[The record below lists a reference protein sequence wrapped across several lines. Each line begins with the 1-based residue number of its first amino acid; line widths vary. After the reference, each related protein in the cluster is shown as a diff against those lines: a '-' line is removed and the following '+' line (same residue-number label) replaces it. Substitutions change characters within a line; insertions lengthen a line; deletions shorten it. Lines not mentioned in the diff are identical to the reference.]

1 MPTRAPRPLVRLLS
15 SARARL
21 SCSQGL
27 GVCFVVR
34 RMGRPA
40 ARRDKGVI
48 NATAVDTNYTSGI
61 DMASAVMTT
70 LHSVEMG
77 GSGQS
82 SAPPTPREEKDAKED
97 AAIREEST
105 TETHI

>member
-1 MPTRAPRPLVRLLS
+1 
-15 SARARL
+15 
-21 SCSQGL
+21 
-27 GVCFVVR
+27 
-34 RMGRPA
+34 
-40 ARRDKGVI
+40 
-48 NATAVDTNYTSGI
+48 
-61 DMASAVMTT
+61 MTT

-77 GSGQS
+77 GSGRS

>member
-1 MPTRAPRPLVRLLS
+1 M
-15 SARARL
+15 
-21 SCSQGL
+21 
-27 GVCFVVR
+27 CFVVR

-48 NATAVDTNYTSGI
+48 NATVALVDTNYTSGI
-61 DMASAVMTT
+61 DMASAVTTT

-77 GSGQS
+77 GIGRS
-82 SAPPTPREEKDAKED
+82 SAPTTPREDKDAKED
-97 AAIREEST
+97 AAISEEAT